1 MLLKLRFH
9 THNHCTVLFVS
20 AHSLIMGS
28 VRLHIVSLIY
38 FQHIISSFQSGQAE
52 QSWVEPSTLSS
63 PLCLFFSQVSLV
75 GFLFLLGLYISSL
88 ASCMGGLYGA
98 PRILQCIA
106 QERVIPALGF
116 LGKGVGAYR
125 EMIIILMCLYC
136 GYFQNGKSK
145 TVWFYAFVRSFYVD
159 VDISKLKLT

>member
-1 MLLKLRFH
+1 MH
-9 THNHCTVLFVS
+9 FVHYGNQPYCIIIS
-20 AHSLIMGS
+20 DNQPYCIICNCSFSHYG
-28 VRLHIVSLIY
+28 LHIVSLIY
-38 FQHIISSFQSGQAE
+38 FQHISFFQSGQAE
-52 QSWVEPSTLSS
+52 QSWVEPSTFSS

-116 LGKGVGAYR
+116 LGKGVGACR
-125 EMIIILMCLYC
+125 EIFKTGKARLCDFMLNKIKWLIL
-136 GYFQNGKSK
+136 
-145 TVWFYAFVRSFYVD
+145 
-159 VDISKLKLT
+159 

>member
-1 MLLKLRFH
+1 MHLYIIVLQKLGFH
-9 THNHCTVLFVS
+9 THNHTVLFVI
-20 AHSLIMGS
+20 ARSLVMGS
-28 VRLHIVSLIY
+28 VWLHMVSLIY
-38 FQHIISSFQSGQAE
+38 FQHIISTFQSGQAE
-52 QSWVEPSTLSS
+52 QSWVEPPTLSS

-116 LGKGVGAYR
+116 LGKGVGACR
-125 EMIIILMCLYC
+125 EMITILMWLFSAR
-136 GYFQNGKSK
+136 GI
-145 TVWFYAFVRSFYVD
+145 W
-159 VDISKLKLT
+159 ISVVLC